1 MSQSNMQAASPG
13 ALDRALLSSLLPVSR
28 EVRLARGDELHRVA
42 GSNDVLIIVLSGSLE
57 LRAGDQLLAT
67 RRGGEIVGALN
78 LVGDHARSVT
88 AVAAADSRLLCVSA
102 QALRQLT
109 LSDPDTLH
117 RLAKAVLRLPS
128 QHLQRNPLFAAIDG
142 EALAELDRTS
152 AWVNLRA
159 GEILC
164 RQGDAAD
171 ALWVV
176 VHGRLEVV
184 AEAPDGERVLD
195 ILERNAVVGEMALL
209 DGQPRSATVRA
220 IRDSELIRIPADT
233 FERLL
238 QRPTVAVT
246 VARGLASRLRHTS
259 MTPRLVRRAR
269 TIAVIAAGAGQ
280 LPPGFITE
288 LEAALAGPHGDVLC
302 LQREGNAQLLEF
314 DEESSGFLTS
324 WLYDN
329 EAAFRFIVVECDS
342 AASAWTLRAIRQADL
357 VLMVAGA
364 GDDPTPNPL
373 ERLIVV
379 DPALKRVRRE
389 LVLLHP
395 RDTTRPHDTRR
406 WLEPRPALR
415 HHHLRLESTLDFARL
430 ARWIGGTSLG
440 VVLSGGGARGFAHIG
455 ALRAL
460 RDCGLAVDYIGGSS
474 VGAMIAAQAALGW
487 DFDTIVARNKEEFA
501 RWSMI
506 RDITYPHA
514 ALQSGNNTVR
524 LMTALFG
531 EARIEDLWLPY
542 FSVSTNLTRAKEVV
556 HETGPIWLWT
566 RASCSV
572 PGIVP
577 PVSYEGD
584 LLVDGG
590 VLNNLPTNLM
600 RERCPGLVLAV
611 DVSAAMVMAA
621 GQDTRAAVP
630 GWPHLWRAVNRRSR
644 LAAFPNMME
653 ILMRAATLS
662 TSSASE
668 RSRIEADLYLHPP
681 VDHFPGTRWA
691 AIDRLVE
698 IGYHYARE
706 RIEAWQAS
714 RDGGSPLPEAS
725 AAMAG
730 APER

>member
-1 MSQSNMQAASPG
+1 MSQANMQAAWSG

-28 EVRLARGDELHRVA
+28 EVRLAGGDELHRVA

-57 LRAGDQLLAT
+57 LRAGNQVLAT
-67 RRGGEIVGALN
+67 RRDGEIVGALN
-78 LVGDHARSVT
+78 LVGEYAHPIT
-88 AVAAADSRLLCVSA
+88 AVAAADARLLCVSG
-102 QALRQLT
+102 QGLRRLT
-109 LSDPDTLH
+109 QTDPDMLH

-128 QHLQRNPLFAAIDG
+128 QHLQRNPLFVAIDG
-142 EALAELDRTS
+142 DALAELDRTS

-159 GEILC
+159 GDVLC

-171 ALWVV
+171 ALFVV

-184 AEAPDGERVLD
+184 AETPEGERVLD
-195 ILERNAVVGEMALL
+195 ILERNAVVGEVALL

-238 QRPTVAVT
+238 QRPSVAMT

-280 LPPGFITE
+280 MPRGFIAQ

-302 LQREGNAQLLEF
+302 LRSDAGNAALLEF

-329 EAAFRFIVVECDS
+329 EAAFRFIVVECD
-342 AASAWTLRAIRQADL
+342 ATASSWTLRAIRQADL
-357 VLMVAGA
+357 VLAVGCADA
-364 GDDPTPNPL
+364 DPTPNLL
-373 ERLIVV
+373 ERMIAEH
-379 DPALKRVRRE
+379 PALSRVRRE

-395 RDTTRPHDTRR
+395 RDAAQPHDTRR
-406 WLEPRPALR
+406 WREPRPALR
-415 HHHLRLESTLDFARL
+415 HHHLRLESAPDFARL
-430 ARWIGGTSLG
+430 ARWLGGTSLG

-460 RDCGLAVDYIGGSS
+460 RDCGLTVDYIGGSS

-487 DFDTIVARNKEEFA
+487 DFDTIIARNKEEFA

-531 EARIEDLWLPY
+531 DARIEDLWLPY

-611 DVSAAMVMAA
+611 DVSAATVMAA
-621 GQDTRAAVP
+621 GRDTRAAVP
-630 GWPHLWRAVNRRSR
+630 GWPHLWRAINRRSR
-644 LAAFPNMME
+644 PATFPNMME

-668 RSRIEADLYLHPP
+668 RSQSEADLYLHPP
-681 VDHFPGTRWA
+681 VDSFSGTRWA

-706 RIEAWQAS
+706 RIEAWQAR
-714 RDGGSPLPEAS
+714 RDP
-725 AAMAG
+725 
-730 APER
+730 

>member
-1 MSQSNMQAASPG
+1 MSQANMEAASHD
-13 ALDRALLSSLLPVSR
+13 ALDRALLTSLLPVSR
-28 EVRLARGDELHRVA
+28 EVPLAAGGELHSIA
-42 GSNDVLIIVLSGSLE
+42 GSNDVLIIVLSGSLD
-57 LRAGDQLLAT
+57 LRAGDQVLAT
-67 RRGGEIVGALN
+67 RRDGEIVGALN

-88 AVAAADSRLLCVSA
+88 AVATADSCLLCVSA
-102 QALRQLT
+102 QALLQLT
-109 LSDPDTLH
+109 QDNPDALH

-128 QHLQRNPLFAAIDG
+128 QHLQRTPLFAAIDG
-142 EALAELDRTS
+142 EALSELDRTA
-152 AWVNLRA
+152 AWINLRA

-164 RQGDAAD
+164 RQGEAAD

-176 VHGRLEVV
+176 VHGRLEVI

-195 ILERNAVVGEMALL
+195 ILERNAVAGEMALL
-209 DGQPRSATVRA
+209 DGEPRSATVRA
-220 IRDSELIRIPADT
+220 IRDSELIRIPGDT
-233 FERLL
+233 FEHLL
-238 QRPTVAVT
+238 QRPSFAVT

-269 TIAVIAAGAGQ
+269 TIALIAAGTGRV
-280 LPPGFITE
+280 PPAFSAE
-288 LEAALAGPHGDVLC
+288 LEAALAGPHGNVLC
-302 LQREGNAQLLEF
+302 LRSEAGNAALLEF

-329 EAAFRFIVVECDS
+329 EAAFRFIVVECDPT
-342 AASAWTLRAIRQADL
+342 ASPWTLRAIRQADL
-357 VLMVAGA
+357 VLTVAYA
-364 GDDPTPNPL
+364 GGDPAPNHL
-373 ERLIVV
+373 ERLIVD

-395 RDTTRPHDTRR
+395 RDTERPRDTGR
-406 WLEPRPALR
+406 WLEQRPSLR
-415 HHHLRLESTLDFARL
+415 HHHLRLGSTPDFARL
-430 ARWIGGTSLG
+430 ARWVGGSSLG

-460 RDCGLAVDYIGGSS
+460 SDCGLGVDYIGGSS

-487 DFDTIVARNKEEFA
+487 DFDTIIARNKEEFA

-531 EARIEDLWLPY
+531 DARIEDLWLPY

-621 GQDTRAAVP
+621 GQDTRASLP
-630 GWPHLWRAVNRRSR
+630 GWPHLWRAINRRAQP
-644 LAAFPNMME
+644 AAFPNMME

-668 RSRIEADLYLHPP
+668 RSQIEADLYLHPP
-681 VDHFPGTRWA
+681 VDSFSGTRWA
-691 AIDRLVE
+691 AIDKLVE

-706 RIEAWQAS
+706 RIEAWQAG
-714 RDGGSPLPEAS
+714 RELDVARMVGTPAT
-725 AAMAG
+725 
-730 APER
+730 